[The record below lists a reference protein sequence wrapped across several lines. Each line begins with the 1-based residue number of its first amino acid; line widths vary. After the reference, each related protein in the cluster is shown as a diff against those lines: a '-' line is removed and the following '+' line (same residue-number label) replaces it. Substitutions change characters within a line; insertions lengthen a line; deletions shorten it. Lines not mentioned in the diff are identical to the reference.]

1 MRVPAV
7 SPRGA
12 AVLCAFVAAG
22 CHSLQPVPLRYIAE
36 TRPAVVYVADGF
48 GVVTTITNP
57 RLSGDT
63 VVGTVPG
70 ANTPVALPLHE
81 VQRVSTVR
89 LNRGRTAL
97 LVGGIA
103 AAGAF
108 MAYAVLSNAGG
119 RSDFTCDY
127 NNPSYL
133 GPQCGFPNP

>member
-1 MRVPAV
+1 MRLPTV
-7 SPRGA
+7 SSRGA
-12 AVLCAFVAAG
+12 AVLFALGVAG
-22 CHSLQPVPLRYIAE
+22 CQSLQPVPLHYISE
-36 TRPAVVYVADGF
+36 TSPAMVYVADGF
-48 GVVTTITNP
+48 GVVTTIANP

-70 ANTPVALPLHE
+70 ENKPVALPLRE

-108 MAYAVLSNAGG
+108 MTYAVLSNAGG
-119 RSDFTCDY
+119 RSTFSCDY
-127 NNPSYL
+127 NNPTYL
-133 GPQCGFPNP
+133 GPQCGFPEP

>member
-1 MRVPAV
+1 MRIPTV
-7 SPRGA
+7 SPRRA
-12 AVLCAFVAAG
+12 AVLFAFAAAG
-22 CHSLQPVPLRYIAE
+22 CHSLQPVPVHYISE
-36 TRPAVVYVADGF
+36 TSPAVVYVADGF

-63 VVGTVPG
+63 VIGMVPG
-70 ANTPVALPLHE
+70 GNTPVALPLRE

-89 LNRGRTAL
+89 LNRARTAL

-103 AAGAF
+103 AAGTF
-108 MAYAVLSNAGG
+108 MAYAVLSNSGG

>member
-1 MRVPAV
+1 MRFPTV
-7 SPRGA
+7 SLRGG
-12 AVLCAFVAAG
+12 AVLCALAAAG
-22 CHSLQPVPLRYIAE
+22 CHSLQPVPLHYITE
-36 TRPAVVYVADGF
+36 TSPAVVYVADGF
-48 GVVTTITNP
+48 GVVTTVANP

-63 VVGTVPG
+63 VIGTVPG
-70 ANTPVALPLHE
+70 ENREVALPPRE

-89 LNRGRTAL
+89 LNRGRTAM

-103 AAGAF
+103 VAGTF

-133 GPQCGFPNP
+133 GPQCNFPTP